1 MSLPIAIRQAKST
14 TAASIRPLPNYVPLS
29 FSLRRSQGR
38 AAIKNGPHH
47 RAIPN
52 DKIILVVIVIAI
64 SMTMFDND
72 GHFVVIPVQVT
83 IMIPVAA
90 IDDDCSSLCLRWCR
104 ER

>member
-1 MSLPIAIRQAKST
+1 
-14 TAASIRPLPNYVPLS
+14 
-29 FSLRRSQGR
+29 
-38 AAIKNGPHH
+38 
-47 RAIPN
+47 
-52 DKIILVVIVIAI
+52 VIVIAI

-90 IDDDCSSLCLRWCR
+90 IDDDCISLCLRWCR